1 MSTIEPVPAAERAA
15 VAALLEDPSSLGLAV
30 RPMVDLATG
39 RVVGY
44 EALSRFPGG
53 PPDARFARAR
63 GCGLGPELEALAV
76 RRALTLG
83 PAPAAAFVSVNVS
96 PSALISDVLL
106 AALPAELHG
115 VVVEVTEHEAI
126 SEHGQ
131 VVAVLDELR
140 ARGARVALDDA
151 GVGYA
156 GLRQVMALR
165 PDIIKLDR
173 SLITDMDADPAKAA
187 LVDAF
192 TRFARRVDSVVCAEG
207 IETEAELEVL
217 GDLDVSYGQGYRL
230 ARPGTAWPAPG
241 EDVAR
246 RLRRRSARPH
256 RGPSSTAGGR
266 ADTGDRRLEQVCARL
281 SRLESAAELT
291 AACRPIAEEL
301 AADELALSTWDPH
314 RRAVWTVHAT
324 EGWPD
329 ESGFPAYELAGL
341 PATEHVLLAQETV
354 QVLVTDPAADP
365 AEVALLRAD
374 GFAALLMVP
383 VIARGRTL
391 GLLEAVRFDE
401 QAFSRSQV
409 NRARIVAYQLGA
421 LLDAGRLGSPDRDD
435 AFVAGFA
442 TPPGSPPAAA
452 VPESDPAWARPT
464 TAPPAAPTTR
474 PTC

>member
-1 MSTIEPVPAAERAA
+1 MSTIEPVPVAERAA
-15 VAALLEDPSSLGLAV
+15 LAALLEDPCSLAIAV
-30 RPMVDLATG
+30 QPMVDLATG
-39 RVVGY
+39 RVVGH
-44 EALSRFPGG
+44 EALSRFPDGA
-53 PPDARFARAR
+53 PDAWFARAR
-63 GCGLGPELEALAV
+63 RCGLGPELEALAV
-76 RRALTLG
+76 RRALALG
-83 PAPAAAFVSVNVS
+83 PPPTATFLSVNVS

-106 AALPAELHG
+106 TALPPDLHG

-126 SEHGQ
+126 SEHGL

-173 SLITDMDADPAKAA
+173 SLITDVDADPAKAA
-187 LVDAF
+187 LVDSF
-192 TRFARRVDSVVCAEG
+192 TRFARRTDSVVCAEG

-230 ARPGTAWPAPG
+230 ARPGTPWPAPG
-241 EDVAR
+241 EEVAR
-246 RLRRRSARPH
+246 RLRLRSSRPH
-256 RGPSSTAGGR
+256 RGPTGVSGPV
-266 ADTGDRRLEQVCARL
+266 DTGDRRLEQVCARL
-281 SRLESAAELT
+281 SRLESTTELT

-301 AADELALSTWDPH
+301 AADELALSTWDPL
-314 RRAVWTVHAT
+314 RRTVATVHAT
-324 EGWPD
+324 AGWPD
-329 ESGFPAYELAGL
+329 ALPTYELAGL
-341 PATEHVLLAQETV
+341 PATEHVLLAQEAV

-365 AEVALLRAD
+365 AEVALLTDD

-409 NRARIVAYQLGA
+409 NRARIVAYQLGG
-421 LLDAGRLGSPDRDD
+421 LLDAGRLGGPARDGG
-435 AFVAGFA
+435 FVAGFA
-442 TPPGSPPAAA
+442 AP
-452 VPESDPAWARPT
+452 VPESDAAWARPT

>member
-15 VAALLEDPSSLGLAV
+15 LAALFEDPYALGIAV
-30 RPMVDLATG
+30 QPMVDLATG

-44 EALSRFPGG
+44 EALSRFPAG
-53 PPDARFARAR
+53 PPDAWFARAR
-63 GCGLGPELEALAV
+63 RCGLGPELEALAV
-76 RRALTLG
+76 RRALALG
-83 PAPAAAFVSVNVS
+83 PPPAAAFMSVNVS

-106 AALPAELHG
+106 AALPADLHG

-126 SEHGQ
+126 SEHGL

-173 SLITDMDADPAKAA
+173 SLITDVDADPAKAA
-187 LVDAF
+187 LVDSF

-230 ARPGTAWPAPG
+230 ARPGTPWPAPG
-241 EDVAR
+241 DDVAR
-246 RLRRRSARPH
+246 RLRRRSSRPH
-256 RGPSSTAGGR
+256 RGPTGVGGP

-281 SRLESAAELT
+281 SRLESTIELT

-301 AADELALSTWDPH
+301 AADELALSTWDPQ
-314 RRAVWTVHAT
+314 RRTVSTVHAT

-329 ESGFPAYELAGL
+329 ALPTYELAGL

-365 AEVALLRAD
+365 AEVELLRAD

-391 GLLEAVRFDE
+391 GLLEAVRVDE

-421 LLDAGRLGSPDRDD
+421 LLDAGRLGSLARDD
-435 AFVAGFA
+435 GFVAGFA
-442 TPPGSPPAAA
+442 AAPGSPVATP
-452 VPESDPAWARPT
+452 VPESDPTWARPT
-464 TAPPAAPTTR
+464 TPPPAAPTTR